1 MKTRQVHYEYVFI
14 GDALLN
20 GRIFPMLCSIV
31 GPRASSMTPPL
42 STRVVSE
49 TTCKHCLK
57 KLAAMP
63 HVPDTSTKE

>member
-20 GRIFPMLCSIV
+20 GRIVPMLCSLF
-31 GPRASSMTPPL
+31 GPRVGARPPL